1 MKIKMIELK
10 KKLANKI
17 AAELAND
24 SRSEYEKII
33 HAYIAGWNTATQ
45 WQPISTCPQ
54 DIPVL
59 FSSEDGEYQYKGI
72 LNESGQIW
80 VLKPDSGGVYKYY
93 CSVEDKYLTMW
104 CFIPGVNKS
113 NNLQKKES

>member
-24 SRSEYEKII
+24 PRSEYEKII

-45 WQPISTCPQ
+45 WQPISTCPI

-59 FSSEDGEYQYKGI
+59 FSSEYGEYQYKGI
-72 LNESGQIW
+72 LNEYGQIW
-80 VLKPDSGGVYKYY
+80 ILKPDYGGRYVFHCYI
-93 CSVEDKYLTMW
+93 EDKDLTMW
-104 CFIPGVNKS
+104 CFIPGVNRKTD
-113 NNLQKKES
+113 